1 MPWANTVIFNNS
13 ILVWLYAACVTL
25 VVFLILRFTKT
36 RVLRYLGGLA
46 EKTTTQWDN
55 MAVEVLRRTSWGF
68 LIIVALFSG
77 SRLLELTPTSDK
89 FTTGTMIIVFFL
101 QMALWFDRLS
111 DQLIRYLVMEKSN
124 KDNSSIAMITVMGF
138 IGRIAIWSVIVLM
151 ALDNLGFDIT
161 ALIAGLGIGGVAVA
175 LAAQNILGD
184 LFASISIVLDKPFE
198 VGDFIIVEDLMGAVE
213 YIGIKTTR
221 VRSLSGEQL
230 VFSNNDLLKSRIR
243 NYKRM
248 YERRVVFS
256 LGVVYQTTLEQL
268 TRIPK
273 MVRETIE
280 AQENTRFDRAHFFK
294 YGDYA
299 LQFEIVYYV
308 KSPDYNIYMDIQ
320 QAINLEIYRQFSEQ
334 GIEFAYPSQT
344 LFLEKT

>member
-1 MPWANTVIFNNS
+1 MQWANYVLFNNP
-13 ILVWLYAACVTL
+13 ILTWLYATCVTL
-25 VVFLILRFTKT
+25 VVFLVLRFTKI
-36 RVLRYLGGLA
+36 RILHYLSSLA
-46 EKTTTQWDN
+46 EKTTVQWDN
-55 MAVEVLRRTSWGF
+55 MAVEVLRRTSWVF

-248 YERRVVFS
+248 YERRVVFN
-256 LGVVYQTTLEQL
+256 LGVVYQTTREQL

>member
-1 MPWANTVIFNNS
+1 
-13 ILVWLYAACVTL
+13 
-25 VVFLILRFTKT
+25 
-36 RVLRYLGGLA
+36 
-46 EKTTTQWDN
+46 
-55 MAVEVLRRTSWGF
+55 
-68 LIIVALFSG
+68 
-77 SRLLELTPTSDK
+77 
-89 FTTGTMIIVFFL
+89 
-101 QMALWFDRLS
+101 
-111 DQLIRYLVMEKSN
+111 
-124 KDNSSIAMITVMGF
+124 
-138 IGRIAIWSVIVLM
+138 
-151 ALDNLGFDIT
+151 
-161 ALIAGLGIGGVAVA
+161 
-175 LAAQNILGD
+175 
-184 LFASISIVLDKPFE
+184 
-198 VGDFIIVEDLMGAVE
+198 MGAVE